1 MSRPRR
7 RPGAWAI
14 ALILLARVVAEDYYG
29 GDVIQGGHFMDDE
42 MPLMDDECPD
52 DSFDVRNRRR
62 LHRGARGG
70 ARARPRGAA
79 GGGAGARPARA
90 VGPAAGVPR
99 ARARADSREAPVPSQ
114 DAALAVAREFVL
126 SNAGDGAESCGA
138 GGDDYG
144 DVDAYGAFRAAASAA
159 AGVEKA
165 TALAIVLL
173 VIEHGAAPFDD
184 PEVVALCRSLDPD
197 ARESLVSSLEEY
209 FGDFYDS
216 AAVELGALRY
226 ALLSNEEKRA
236 AMAEMSAHG
245 YDALPEEASFLLER
259 LGGGGFFEDDDVV
272 ELWIDVLFFLLVFG
286 ALCALSAMLRRAYS
300 LAARARALRA
310 SEREEA
316 REKEAAEE
324 RASRRRRRGEA
335 RSGAKKPPPRPRPK
349 SPERPGDD
357 AAPSSASSSSSS
369 SDDDAPEA
377 NGFGAAAAAPRHR
390 NGGAAARGGRPK
402 AKAREAARA
411 APAAPPTPRADKKK
425 APKGE
430 PKAAERRSR
439 GDERRA
445 KAQQRADRDKASSPR
460 PPQPAAAP
468 APASRVNAWAA
479 PDPPRPP
486 PQTAPGLGSPPAAPR
501 SPRGV
506 APRAAP
512 RPPDV
517 AASVKVLPV
526 PPGATGG
533 DLVAAFARYGG
544 VLGAR
549 VDRGGVAYVDFATRN
564 CAVAAA
570 FDAHGRPLFAGG
582 DAVSCIV
589 RERSNSLDGPPPPAF
604 PAFGGFG
611 DGVQSDLRAD
621 APAFGERPF
630 AAEDDGLDRLPAGV
644 L

>member
-1 MSRPRR
+1 MRR
-7 RPGAWAI
+7 RGASGAA
-14 ALILLARVVAEDYYG
+14 ALIILFARVVAEDYYG

-70 ARARPRGAA
+70 ARARARRAARRAA
-79 GGGAGARPARA
+79 GPGLVRRARSAPRPGGA
-90 VGPAAGVPR
+90 R
-99 ARARADSREAPVPSQ
+99 ARARPGFAQAPVPSQ
-114 DAALAVAREFVL
+114 GRALAVAREFVL

-144 DVDAYGAFRAAASAA
+144 DVDAYGAFSARPRPRA
-159 AGVEKA
+159 EKA

-209 FGDFYDS
+209 FGDFYDARRRAS
-216 AAVELGALRY
+216 SSGALRY

-259 LGGGGFFEDDDVV
+259 RSASFLLERLGGG
-272 ELWIDVLFFLLVFG
+272 
-286 ALCALSAMLRRAYS
+286 
-300 LAARARALRA
+300 A
-310 SEREEA
+310 SSRTTTPP
-316 REKEAAEE
+316 
-324 RASRRRRRGEA
+324 RRRRRLPGSTPG
-335 RSGAKKPPPRPRPK
+335 RRRTRRGRRRNPRRASLGRRP
-349 SPERPGDD
+349 
-357 AAPSSASSSSSS
+357 
-369 SDDDAPEA
+369 
-377 NGFGAAAAAPRHR
+377 
-390 NGGAAARGGRPK
+390 
-402 AKAREAARA
+402 ARA
-411 APAAPPTPRADKKK
+411 VAA
-425 APKGE
+425 
-430 PKAAERRSR
+430 
-439 GDERRA
+439 
-445 KAQQRADRDKASSPR
+445 
-460 PPQPAAAP
+460 
-468 APASRVNAWAA
+468 
-479 PDPPRPP
+479 
-486 PQTAPGLGSPPAAPR
+486 
-501 SPRGV
+501 GV
-506 APRAAP
+506 ARARR

-533 DLVAAFARYGG
+533 DLIAAFARYGG
-544 VLGAR
+544 VVGAR